1 MQERRGIG
9 VVVNRDRYRRDILA
23 MCLNPRYVQS
33 GAWVLAILDPAN
45 GVKGHHLTSPH
56 HIQRHTTALYDR
68 HLITTPDTPLLLRW
82 SIHTPTVVM
91 ALRSMWT
98 RLRAGRAA
106 FSTSASAAASASTKS
121 KESLPPPPGR
131 QTFTRQ
137 FVFRLLGLA
146 TWLPVAIWFNTTVAE
161 VTRIE
166 GPSMYPFL
174 NSRFNE
180 SLERDWVLNRK
191 LYAQEGLKRGMVVFL
206 RCVLLFYLIQNITNC
221 LLTE

>member
-1 MQERRGIG
+1 MYKTGRR
-9 VVVNRDRYRRDILA
+9 YLPSLA
-23 MCLNPRYVQS
+23 S
-33 GAWVLAILDPAN
+33 AN

-56 HIQRHTTALYDR
+56 HIKRHTTTLHER
-68 HLITTPDTPLLLRW
+68 QLIAVPNTPLFLGW
-82 SIHTPTVVM
+82 TANTAAVAM
-91 ALRSMWT
+91 ALRTMWT

-106 FSTSASAAASASTKS
+106 FSTSAAAAASASTKS
-121 KESLPPPPGR
+121 KESLPPPPGQ

-137 FVFRLLGLA
+137 FIFRLLGLA

-180 SLERDWVLNRK
+180 SLERDWVVNRK
-191 LYAQEGLKRGMVVFL
+191 LYAQEGLKRGMIVFL
-206 RCVLLFYLIQNITNC
+206 R
-221 LLTE
+221 